1 MLNDDE
7 VDVRSQN
14 QFCVV
19 HSEKK
24 GIKQNKRK
32 TTLMIYLIG
41 AVYVIA
47 ITLLIQD
54 GLRKSRRARTPIIT
68 GR

>member
-1 MLNDDE
+1 MTTRLTSDHKINS
-7 VDVRSQN
+7 VFSIPR
-14 QFCVV
+14 
-19 HSEKK
+19 KK
-24 GIKQNKRK
+24 EIKPNKRK
-32 TTLMIYLIG
+32 TTTLMIYLIG

>member
-1 MLNDDE
+1 MTTRLTSDHKINF
-7 VDVRSQN
+7 VFSTPR
-14 QFCVV
+14 
-19 HSEKK
+19 KK
-24 GIKQNKRK
+24 EIKQNKRK
-32 TTLMIYLIG
+32 TTTLMIYLIG

>member
-1 MLNDDE
+1 
-7 VDVRSQN
+7 
-14 QFCVV
+14 
-19 HSEKK
+19 
-24 GIKQNKRK
+24 
-32 TTLMIYLIG
+32 MIYLIG

-68 GR
+68 GRWMFLLTYTTCWLSSWRIGLWDIKKPIS

>member
-1 MLNDDE
+1 
-7 VDVRSQN
+7 VFSIPR
-14 QFCVV
+14 
-19 HSEKK
+19 KK
-24 GIKQNKRK
+24 EIKPNKRK
-32 TTLMIYLIG
+32 TTTLMIYLIG